1 MILSISPPVSGI
13 NNPFDFQGKEE
24 GHATVGNSSWH
35 QGNPFQ
41 RSAGAGL
48 LVRTGD
54 SIFGN
59 GVSQLLTTLKTMG
72 VTVGVLIP
80 QKSVN
85 APN

>member
-35 QGNPFQ
+35 QGTPFQ
-41 RSAGAGL
+41 WGAGAGL